1 MLPKLTVIN
10 EIMQLKQ
17 SLPFCLPEPI
27 LMIPLH
33 TSYALDHVLTEI
45 S

>member
-1 MLPKLTVIN
+1 MPKLTAMN
-10 EIMQLKQ
+10 EIVQLKQ
-17 SLPFCLPEPI
+17 SLPFCPPEPI